1 MPTAVSNIDRQV
13 ERRLFEHRV
22 RYTNGRRV
30 VVEALGLEPGPR
42 SAADLHDRIGPRVPL
57 SSLYRT
63 LAVLEEA
70 GVVALHHSSKGL
82 TRYELAEWLRG
93 HHHHLLC
100 TSCGAVEDTEIPES
114 VETDLRDI
122 VRRIGSRSKF
132 KPSDHALEIEGLC
145 VKCT

>member
-1 MPTAVSNIDRQV
+1 MPTAASNIDRQV
-13 ERRLFEHRV
+13 QRRLFDRRV

-30 VVEALGLEPGPR
+30 VVKALTSEQGPR
-42 SAADLHDRIGPRVPL
+42 SASELHGRVGHRVPL

-63 LAVLEEA
+63 LAVLEET

-100 TSCGAVEDTEIPES
+100 TSCGAVEDTELSEA
-114 VETDLRDI
+114 VEIDLRNI
-122 VRRIGSRSKF
+122 VKRIGSRSKF
-132 KPSDHALEIEGLC
+132 KPTDHALEIEGLC
-145 VKCT
+145 ANCR